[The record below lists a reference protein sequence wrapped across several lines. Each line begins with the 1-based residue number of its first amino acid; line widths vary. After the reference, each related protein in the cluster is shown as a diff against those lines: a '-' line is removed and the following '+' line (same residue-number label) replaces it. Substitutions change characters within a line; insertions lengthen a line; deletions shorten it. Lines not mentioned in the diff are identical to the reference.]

1 MLPVVLESVPMQ
13 MINDTVII
21 LVTYCITNHP
31 KTQWLDSTTNLSPSP
46 TVPVG
51 EEVGRGSTGHLW
63 LRLSYEVT
71 VKVLAKAEV
80 TGRLAWGGRLCFL
93 GGLRTGWLSVGGL
106 DPSAHGSCPHG
117 PRDPRETARQR
128 QRDSQAEAICSALGS
143 ELYNITC
150 AAFRSLEESLIQTP
164 LKGGG
169 ALDLEG
175 RVSKDW
181 G

>member
-1 MLPVVLESVPMQ
+1 MQ

-117 PRDPRETARQR
+117 PRDPRETARQTER
-128 QRDSQAEAICSALGS
+128 QPSRSHPLCPRLRALQHH
-143 ELYNITC
+143 LC
-150 AAFRSLEESLIQTP
+150 RLP
-164 LKGGG
+164 LV
-169 ALDLEG
+169 G
-175 RVSKDW
+175 RVTNPDPT
-181 G
+181 